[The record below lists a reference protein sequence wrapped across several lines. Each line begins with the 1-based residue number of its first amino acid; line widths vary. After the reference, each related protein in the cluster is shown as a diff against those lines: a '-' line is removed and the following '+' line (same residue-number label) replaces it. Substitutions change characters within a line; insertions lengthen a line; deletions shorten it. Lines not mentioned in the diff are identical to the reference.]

1 MACAQAKRR
10 HGHALQTAIKVGE
23 LQPFLKLVKGVRARN
38 KAINWH
44 AVRSRWEVITEHCRQ
59 VEEQASKGGGVY
71 VVYEKRAAHLI
82 LEIAESV
89 DADRLIDLVAALWMM
104 QLFRP
109 ERFKSQDA
117 FWYALGHVL
126 RREAGAGRCFHNR
139 PGQRTKA
146 TYRELCQ
153 RTRLT
158 MAKMISTGLGEVAV
172 HIAQLEEKRLTAR
185 ADQEAKFKAA
195 VSSIK

>member
-1 MACAQAKRR
+1 MRCAQAKRR
-10 HGHALQTAIKVGE
+10 QGHALQTAITVAE
-23 LQPFLKLVKGVRARN
+23 LKPYLKLVKGVRARN
-38 KAINWH
+38 QALDWH
-44 AVRSRWEVITEHCRQ
+44 AVRSRWEVIVDHCRG
-59 VEEQASKGGGVY
+59 VEERASKGKGVY
-71 VVYEKRAAHLI
+71 VVPERRAANLI

-89 DADRLIDLVAALWMM
+89 DTDRLIDLVAALWMI

-109 ERFKSQDA
+109 ERFKSQNA

-146 TYRELCQ
+146 TYRELDS

-158 MAKMISTGLGEVAV
+158 LAKLISTGLGLVAV
-172 HIAQLEEKRLTAR
+172 HIAQLEEKRLTGLAE
-185 ADQEAKFKAA
+185 QEAKFKAA
-195 VSSIK
+195 VASIK